1 MASNLVEHIKRQNMA
16 ALKSVFDFSSQSG
29 KQVASWIDIGIL
41 DPIFPMLIL
50 SWMNQFPILKVFI
63 LTSFFPYIKYSKAWI
78 EIKEGLLIFVCLYD
92 PFQFYSFSK
101 FDIQYFL
108 LIVNRAVSYWVNFSF
123 KPNGNRRLSKKL
135 KQYLHK

>member
-16 ALKSVFDFSSQSG
+16 ALKSVFDFLGQSG

-63 LTSFFPYIKYSKAWI
+63 LTSFFPYIKYLKAWI

-108 LIVNRAVSYWVNFSF
+108 PIVYRAGSFWADYSF
-123 KPNGNRRLSKKL
+123 KSYGNKRLSN
-135 KQYLHK
+135 